1 MAKCDCFPC
10 SLRRLVEAELLKRKP
25 YSEDEL
31 TFIQQL
37 HFQALLTAMTD
48 LTGAQVVESPE
59 GVYDVVH

>member
-1 MAKCDCFPC
+1 MAKCNCFPC
-10 SLRRLVEAELLKRKP
+10 SLHRLVEAELLKRKP

-31 TFIQQL
+31 TFVQQL